1 MASKR
6 FVQSSVNWAA
16 IAERMPESEKAT
28 YFAFKAKSDGYL
40 RKYVK
45 VI

>member
-6 FVQSSVNWAA
+6 ITQSSVNWAA
-16 IAERMPESEKAT
+16 IAERIPEADRAA
-28 YFAFKAKSDGYL
+28 YLAFKAKSDVYL